1 MYCFVNNGESTK
13 SNVSFHTGIDV
24 PIWGDPNSPGKGVHI
39 NFMAKN

>member
-1 MYCFVNNGESTK
+1 MFCFVNSESIK
-13 SNVSFHTGIDV
+13 INASIHTGMDV